1 MAWEER
7 SVRLF
12 FSHYFHKYFKGSHGK
27 PHPKKYLD
35 FEILK
40 ILSVYVGT
48 KAEYVGELGIEN
60 L

>member
-1 MAWEER
+1 MA
-7 SVRLF
+7 LI
-12 FSHYFHKYFKGSHGK
+12 KGSHGK
-27 PHPKKYLD
+27 PHPKNYLD

>member
-1 MAWEER
+1 MR
-7 SVRLF
+7 IP
-12 FSHYFHKYFKGSHGK
+12 GSLL
-27 PHPKKYLD
+27 PLRVVMVTHPKKNYLD